1 MNNDICEKKKHL
13 GDINKL
19 INVEDAATLELITL

>member
-1 MNNDICEKKKHL
+1 MNNDICQKKHL
-13 GDINKL
+13 GVINKL